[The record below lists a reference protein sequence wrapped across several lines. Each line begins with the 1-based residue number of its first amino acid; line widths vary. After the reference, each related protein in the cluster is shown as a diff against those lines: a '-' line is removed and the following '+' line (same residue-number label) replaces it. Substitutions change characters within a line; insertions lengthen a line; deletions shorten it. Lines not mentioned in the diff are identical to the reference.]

1 LAASALI
8 WLSGVSLW
16 AQQRQDIVISVP
28 PVTGQGR
35 SPDDILYF
43 TDMTIMEVGSRGYSL
58 GEHGSD
64 YILAGSVSRADT
76 EDEGTK
82 PPVPED
88 DWYAFHIELIEA
100 ETGRK
105 ILEQDLNYQHT
116 EKVNEFFPLL
126 IFNMLANI
134 PLTKLA
140 VDDSGNGSP
149 EYMYISPDPPPGPPQ
164 HWLYL
169 GLRAGTS
176 LRVYK
181 RSTAE
186 PFIEKDVHH
195 YYNIN
200 AALQL
205 TWQMVSFMGIQA
217 EGIFSNDYAPY
228 EIYETNAA
236 HSVLTLR
243 SEPFT
248 AYSLMFPLTLKC
260 TLRKEPLLAAALGGV
275 YLAVPLGNMQNGV
288 YGGSF
293 PYSFTVP
300 VGYTVGI
307 NLGMKAGPGYLF
319 LDLRWAQDLG
329 ETIKTE
335 SMESL
340 YRRSMVILA
349 LGYEIGLFRR
359 VTGTAVKS
367 AGAGPVSVP
376 PRR

>member
-1 LAASALI
+1 MIMKRLLAASALI
-8 WLSGVSLW
+8 VLSGVSLF
-16 AQQRQDIVISVP
+16 AQQRQDTVIAVP
-28 PVTGQGR
+28 PVTGEG
-35 SPDDILYF
+35 SGPDDMLYF
-43 TDMTIMEVGSRGYSL
+43 TEMTIMEVGARGYSV
-58 GEHGSD
+58 GENGND
-64 YILAGSVSRADT
+64 YILAGSVFRADAEDKET
-76 EDEGTK
+76 E
-82 PPVPED
+82 PPDTED

-105 ILEQDLNYQHT
+105 ILEQDLVYQHT

-140 VDDSGNGSP
+140 VDSSGAGSP
-149 EYMYISPDPPPGPPQ
+149 EYIYSSPDPPPGQPQ

-176 LRVYK
+176 LRLYR

-205 TWQMVSFMGIQA
+205 TWQFASFMGIQA

-228 EIYETNAA
+228 EIYETNSA

-248 AYSLMFPLTLKC
+248 AYSLMVPLTLKC

-275 YLAVPLGNMQNGV
+275 YLAVPLGNMQNGI

-293 PYSFTVP
+293 PYSLTVP
-300 VGYTVGI
+300 VGYTLGI

-329 ETIKTE
+329 ETIKAE
-335 SMESL
+335 SLESL

-349 LGYEIGLFRR
+349 LGYEIGLFR
-359 VTGTAVKS
+359 KNQ
-367 AGAGPVSVP
+367 
-376 PRR
+376 